1 MAIRQYL
8 APGLTEFAAACLTGG
23 KSSKTGK
30 RFCILSSQFNLA
42 QRLLS
47 RVVNIND
54 LMGLE
59 K

>member
-1 MAIRQYL
+1 MATRQSL
-8 APGLTEFAAACLTGG
+8 APGLTEFAAACLRGG
-23 KSSKTGK
+23 KFQKTGK

-42 QRLLS
+42 HTLLN

-54 LMGLE
+54 LIGLE